1 MTNITNIS
9 ESRKAVAA
17 EIAQSFYGIN
27 SNSIINIVKKFV
39 RKAVREQDMPYCT
52 TVTESFSAGA
62 DGADRYRIKII
73 GGYNEM
79 IRGGEEKTDRCFAD
93 ITIYMMQNNRYDYTY
108 AHIMVDERG
117 IAVATYAAHIIEAIN
132 VAYLEQAEIES
143 SYNHWTADALR
154 DAEHAVMSDI
164 VDDAQTDVDSYMRD
178 LEWYDYNDFENKM
191 EVYTAMAILKK
202 IKQVSDD
209 CLERVGD
216 ACGCAMV
223 WEDGYHVDLSE
234 IGKWYGGVSC
244 SDMDDRDLENII
256 DTLDSMTS
264 MDYDLPLA
272 DEDTLKEV
280 ENCGEI
286 IWWGICVPLYVYE
299 EVNGYVSTY
308 YHYAYCA

>member
-1 MTNITNIS
+1 MTNINNIS

-17 EIAQSFYGIN
+17 EIAQSYFGIN

-52 TVTESFSAGA
+52 TVTESYVAA
-62 DGADRYRIKII
+62 DGQRYRIKII

-108 AHIMVDERG
+108 AHNVVDERG
-117 IAVATYAAHIIEAIN
+117 IAVATYAAHIIDAIN
-132 VAYLEQAEIES
+132 VAYLEQAERAS
-143 SYNHWTADALR
+143 SYNHWIADALR
-154 DAEHAVMSDI
+154 DAEQTVMSDI
-164 VDDAQTDVDSYMRD
+164 VDDAQTDVENYMVD
-178 LEWYDYNDFENKM
+178 LEWHDYNDFEDKM
-191 EVYTAMAILKK
+191 HVYAAMTILKK

-216 ACGCAMV
+216 ACGCSMV

-234 IGKWYGGVSC
+234 VGKWYGGVSC
-244 SDMDDRDLENII
+244 SDMDDSDLDDLIS
-256 DTLDSMTS
+256 TLEYMTS
-264 MDYDLPLA
+264 MDYDMPLA
-272 DEDTLKEV
+272 DEDALTEV

-286 IWWGICVPLYVYE
+286 IWWGICFPSYVQE
-299 EVNGYVSTY
+299 EVNNYVATY

>member
-17 EIAQSFYGIN
+17 EIAQSYFGIN

-52 TVTESFSAGA
+52 TVTESYVAA
-62 DGADRYRIKII
+62 DGQRYRIKII

-108 AHIMVDERG
+108 AHNVVDERG
-117 IAVATYAAHIIEAIN
+117 IAVATYAAHIIDAIN
-132 VAYLEQAEIES
+132 VAYLEQAERAS
-143 SYNHWTADALR
+143 SYNHWIADALR
-154 DAEHAVMSDI
+154 DAEQTVMSDI
-164 VDDAQTDVDSYMRD
+164 VDDAQTDVENYMVD
-178 LEWYDYNDFENKM
+178 LEWHDYNDFEDKM
-191 EVYTAMAILKK
+191 HVYAAMTILKK

-216 ACGCAMV
+216 ACGCSMV

-234 IGKWYGGVSC
+234 VGKWYGGVSC
-244 SDMDDRDLENII
+244 SDMDDSDLDDLIS
-256 DTLDSMTS
+256 TLEYMTS
-264 MDYDLPLA
+264 LDYDMPLA
-272 DEDTLKEV
+272 DEDALTEV

-286 IWWGICVPLYVYE
+286 IWWGICFPSYVQE
-299 EVNGYVSTY
+299 EVNNYVATY

>member
-1 MTNITNIS
+1 MTKINNIS

-17 EIAQSFYGIN
+17 EIAQSFYGID

-52 TVTESFSAGA
+52 TVTESYVAA
-62 DGADRYRIKII
+62 DGQRYRIKIV
-73 GGYNEM
+73 GAYNEM

-93 ITIYMMQNNRYDYTY
+93 ITIYKMNTFGRYDYAY

-132 VAYLEQAEIES
+132 VAYLEQAEIQS
-143 SYNHWTADALR
+143 SYNEDAEFALR
-154 DAEHAVMSDI
+154 DAEQTVMSDI
-164 VDDAQTDVDSYMRD
+164 VDDAQTDVDNYMED
-178 LEWYDYNDFENKM
+178 LEWYDYNDFEDKM
-191 EVYTAMAILKK
+191 EVYTAMVILKK

-209 CLERVGD
+209 CLRAVGEIN
-216 ACGCAMV
+216 GCDMV

-234 IGKWYGGVSC
+234 VGKWSCGVTC
-244 SDMDDRDLENII
+244 DNFTIYDLEDLIS
-256 DTLDSMTS
+256 DLAYMTS
-264 MDYDLPLA
+264 MDYDMPLA

-286 IWWGICVPLYVYE
+286 IWWSICFPSYVQE
-299 EVNGYVSTY
+299 EVNNYVATY